1 MAIKIANRT
10 VAVGDRLYHAK
21 LDRWGVVTRYDTSG
35 PAILEVEVP
44 PYGPRRFYIQNGG
57 RINGDRQ
64 VYWHE
69 PLELD
74 LPTSDV
80 RFMQSIVDLLSKR
93 LGGRL
98 NGDDS
103 EQA

>member
-1 MAIKIANRT
+1 MAIKIANRQ

-21 LDRWGVVTRYDTSG
+21 LGKWGTVTRFDTSG
-35 PAILEVEVP
+35 PAILEIEVP
-44 PYGPRRFYIQNGG
+44 PYGPRKFYIQNGG
-57 RINGDRQ
+57 NINSERA

-69 PLELD
+69 PLHLD

-80 RFMQSIVDLLSKR
+80 RFMQSIVNDLAVRLSGK
-93 LGGRL
+93 LGGE
-98 NGDDS
+98 DS